1 MQDKIIFISKDA
13 LRKGALSFYGNKYWK
28 TKNIDELANKG
39 TVYEKYYTAGG
50 STAMAFTAMATGQY
64 LFASGRKLYDGN
76 EEAVEGNNLF
86 DRLHDAGYDVH
97 IAWDKSYTTFAEKHF
112 KCEGKHTTIHSLD
125 RIIPAPSPHISGQF
139 DDLTFLDDETEKG
152 MELVRDLFSKIKAIQ
167 GKAFLWFHLPHVFR
181 GRNAYDSDMD
191 VFDNIIGLARDMFGD
206 DSIYVSADHGQM
218 NGSKGKF
225 SYGYDVDNGVMQI
238 PLITPRV
245 DGKSII
251 DFPVSN
257 TQLAAIF
264 GLEPL
269 VPQDFVYC
277 ETAYYAQ
284 PARKMA
290 IVHGDFKL
298 IYDKLEDHFYL
309 YDMIWDPEEKLNLYY
324 PEFYD
329 TDRHCWYSL
338 NQRFFYPHW
347 EKAMEEREILMK
359 QYQKVW
365 HNGTFTEE
373 LKQRAI
379 HKARILYIKMKG
391 TKPGKI
397 VNIGK

>member
-1 MQDKIIFISKDA
+1 MQKKIILISKDA
-13 LRKGALSFYGNKYWK
+13 LRKGALSYYGNPYWK
-28 TKNIDELANKG
+28 TKNIDELAKKG
-39 TVYEKYYTAGG
+39 TVYNKYYTAGG

-76 EEAVEGNNLF
+76 ECAVEGSNLF

-97 IAWDKSYTTFAEKHF
+97 IAWDKSYTNFAASHF
-112 KCEGKHTTIHSLD
+112 KCEGKYTTIHSLD
-125 RIIPAPSPHISGQF
+125 HIIPSPSPHISGQF
-139 DDLTFLDDETEKG
+139 DDLTFRDEETKKG
-152 MELVRDLFSKIKAIQ
+152 MDLVKGLFDEINSIK
-167 GKAFLWFHLPHVFR
+167 GNAFLWFHLPHVFR
-181 GRNAYDSDMD
+181 GRNSYDSDID
-191 VFDNIIGLARDMFGD
+191 VFDDIVGMARDIFGD
-206 DSIYVSADHGQM
+206 ECIYVSADHGQM

-225 SYGYDVDNGVMQI
+225 SYGYDVANDVMQI
-238 PLITPRV
+238 PLITPKV
-245 DGKSII
+245 GGKDTI

-269 VPQDFVYC
+269 VPEDFIYC
-277 ETAYYAQ
+277 ETAYCAQ

-290 IVHGDFKL
+290 IVHGDYKL
-298 IYDKLEDHFYL
+298 IYDKMEKHFYL
-309 YDMIWDPEEKLNLYY
+309 YDMAWDPEEKLNLFY

-338 NQRFFYPHW
+338 NQRFFYPYW
-347 EKAMEEREILMK
+347 DKALREREILVS
-359 QYQKVW
+359 QYRKVW
-365 HNGTFTEE
+365 RNGSFIEE

-379 HKARILYIKMKG
+379 YKAKLMYMRMKG